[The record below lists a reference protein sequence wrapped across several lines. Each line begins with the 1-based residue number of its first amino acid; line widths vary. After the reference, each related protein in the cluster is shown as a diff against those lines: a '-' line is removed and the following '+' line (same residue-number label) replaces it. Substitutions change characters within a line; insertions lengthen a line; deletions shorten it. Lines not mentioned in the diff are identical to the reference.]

1 LTASVRQRLGAYARL
16 IRLNRPIGS
25 LLLMW
30 PMLWALWVA
39 GHGHPDGYVLLVF
52 VAGVFLM
59 RSAGCAINDF
69 ADRDFDPHVERT
81 RQRPLA
87 AGEIQPWE
95 ALVVAMVLCLVAFA
109 LVLTMNRLTIDLS
122 FVAVALA
129 AVYPFT
135 KRWTHWPQLVLGFA
149 FAWAVPMAF
158 AAQAGRLDAGAWG
171 MFVAS
176 CLWIVAYDTE
186 YAMVDRNDDL
196 KVGVKS
202 TAIRFGR
209 HDRLI
214 IGLFQF
220 GFLAT
225 LVGLGRYFG
234 LGPVYDAGLVVALML
249 FGYQQWLIHGRERD
263 SCFRAFLNNNWV
275 GAAIFLGIVADFV
288 LARG

>member
-1 LTASVRQRLGAYARL
+1 MPASLLQRLDAYARL
-16 IRLNRPIGS
+16 VRLNRPIGS

-39 GHGHPDGYVLLVF
+39 GEGHPDGYVLLVF

-59 RSAGCAINDF
+59 RSAGCAINDY
-69 ADRDFDPHVERT
+69 ADRNFDPHVERT

-87 AGEIQPWE
+87 VGEIRPWE
-95 ALVVAMVLCLVAFA
+95 ALVVALVLSLAAFA
-109 LVLTMNRLTIDLS
+109 LVLTMNRLTIALS
-122 FVAVALA
+122 FAAVALA
-129 AVYPFT
+129 AIYPFT

-158 AAQAGRLDAGAWG
+158 AAQSGRLDVGAWG

-186 YAMVDRNDDL
+186 YAMVDRNDDVKL
-196 KVGVKS
+196 GVKS

-214 IGLFQF
+214 IGLFQA
-220 GFLAT
+220 GFLAI
-225 LVGLGRYFG
+225 LAGLGRYYG
-234 LGPVYDAGLVVALML
+234 LGPLFDVGLVAALGL
-249 FGYQQWLIHGRERD
+249 FTYQQWLIRGRERD
-263 SCFRAFLNNNWV
+263 PCFRAFLNNNWV
-275 GAAIFLGIVADFV
+275 GAVIFLGIAADFA

>member
-1 LTASVRQRLGAYARL
+1 VIAIGQRLNAYARL
-16 IRLNRPIGS
+16 IRADRPIGS

-30 PMLWALWVA
+30 PMLWALWIA
-39 GHGHPDGYVLLVF
+39 GRGHPDGYVLLVF

-59 RSAGCAINDF
+59 RSAGCAINDY

-87 AGEIQPWE
+87 AGEIRPWE
-95 ALVVAMVLCLVAFA
+95 ALAVAALLALVAFV
-109 LVLTMNRLTIDLS
+109 LVLTMNQLTVGLS
-122 FVAVALA
+122 FVAVVLA

-135 KRWTHWPQLVLGFA
+135 KRWTEWPQLFLGFA

-158 AAQAGRLDAGAWG
+158 AAQAGRLGVGAWG
-171 MFVAS
+171 MFAAS

-196 KVGVKS
+196 RIGVKS

-209 HDRLI
+209 YDRLI
-214 IGLFQF
+214 IGLFQV
-220 GFLAT
+220 GFLAVM
-225 LVGLGRYFG
+225 LGLGRYFG
-234 LGPVYDAGLVVALML
+234 LGPAYDAGLAAALML
-249 FGYQQWLIHGRERD
+249 FGYQQWLMRGRERGR
-263 SCFRAFLNNNWV
+263 CFRAFLHNNWV
-275 GAAIFLGIVADFV
+275 GAAIFLGIVADFA